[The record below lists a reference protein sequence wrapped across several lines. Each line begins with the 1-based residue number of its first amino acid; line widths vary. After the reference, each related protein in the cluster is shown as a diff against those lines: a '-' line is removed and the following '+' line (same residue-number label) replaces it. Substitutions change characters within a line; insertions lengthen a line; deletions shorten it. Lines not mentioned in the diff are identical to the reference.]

1 MNGQGA
7 YPFGARRLY
16 WPPLLPAPIPSLH
29 KSRGIR
35 FDPGFAA
42 CFRLYGTSG
51 CCLALENSGLPPIYI
66 KVLCPLLTSALT
78 SILGHSRVPPTSD
91 SLCRPPG
98 VSPSSFPPSRWIYP
112 PDLRMTIGRLGA
124 WPDSPVRQ
132 ALYPV
137 SVRRNSSL
145 PMASFRFRLA
155 MDTLAFG
162 YKIPVITALKG
173 LEELSSHLLEVG
185 HARHTKD
192 VAPMEQGGWIVIF
205 GDTASICVQSLK
217 FLQGNKKTALQR
229 SLQGGGKRLKA
240 QRYLLKKY

>member
-1 MNGQGA
+1 
-7 YPFGARRLY
+7 
-16 WPPLLPAPIPSLH
+16 
-29 KSRGIR
+29 
-35 FDPGFAA
+35 
-42 CFRLYGTSG
+42 
-51 CCLALENSGLPPIYI
+51 
-66 KVLCPLLTSALT
+66 
-78 SILGHSRVPPTSD
+78 
-91 SLCRPPG
+91 
-98 VSPSSFPPSRWIYP
+98 
-112 PDLRMTIGRLGA
+112 
-124 WPDSPVRQ
+124 
-132 ALYPV
+132 
-137 SVRRNSSL
+137 
-145 PMASFRFRLA
+145 MASFRFRLA